1 MNGIDKQKNIM
12 KKLLPT
18 LIILMTVISCN
29 KEKCVTCNDTSHKDG
44 SVRDSFTACDHD
56 YDEAFR
62 QAFNGTS
69 TTDSTVIQ
77 CVDHE

>member
-1 MNGIDKQKNIM
+1 M
-12 KKLLPT
+12 KRLLPI
-18 LIILMTVISCN
+18 LIFIISAISCN

-44 SVRDSFTACDHD
+44 SIRDSFTACDQD

-69 TTDSTVIQ
+69 TSDSTVIQ
-77 CVDHE
+77 CIDHE